1 MTRIETKG
9 EGKRTTTAKQNN
21 SKRKE
26 RVRERQQQNRIT
38 VIGQLIL
45 GGRSYSTNSFLGH

>member
-21 SKRKE
+21 SNSSYLVE
-26 RVRERQQQNRIT
+26 EVT
-38 VIGQLIL
+38 V
-45 GGRSYSTNSFLGH
+45 NVHV